1 MWSPRVGAISLSLL
15 VLTVCWDITTVG
27 SPNNKLHSNTEVRHS
42 KEGGQGELRVGTRQD
57 DTMAELWEYIGQH
70 PATVS
75 GPRPLRQTWRR
86 RTPDVVRRWSRWNV
100 HAGVP
105 MFSLHSLGNST
116 SQSFNTRVT
125 HTSSNKRPRSTSSSI
140 LVSAFSSAFSSRPS
154 SRPSSTF
161 SSRPSSTFSSTFS
174 SRPSSTFSSRP
185 SSTFSSR
192 PSSTFSSRPS
202 STFSS
207 RPSSTFSSRPS
218 STFSSRP
225 SSTFPTTSS
234 LPKARRLVTVE
245 PGYLLV
251 MTKARPS
258 KGGADADDLI
268 FVPETEQVRVDSLQ
282 ETSLKKGADSD
293 EEQST
298 SEKPLVLQPFS
309 KTTDKGKTPSWT
321 SKSNSSNFNNV
332 SKFYGYINNKV
343 NDEAGVTPAVT
354 RVTLMTRTTS
364 PFQGGDGGEGG
375 RAAVDVSETVITR
388 NSERPATASGTE
400 DSISSA
406 VFISDLPGRRQSHQP
421 AWRYHLTRTGLAKDK
436 TL

>member
-1 MWSPRVGAISLSLL
+1 MVHEHRLQTRGPENVRYNSLTSTPTALSNILVWSGSREAQKPETPVQLPQDQPTTGHLHPTTHPGRVHEDNYLRIQRLHKDKYS
-15 VLTVCWDITTVG
+15 

-86 RTPDVVRRWSRWNV
+86 RTPDVVR
-100 HAGVP
+100 
-105 MFSLHSLGNST
+105 
-116 SQSFNTRVT
+116 
-125 HTSSNKRPRSTSSSI
+125 
-140 LVSAFSSAFSSRPS
+140 
-154 SRPSSTF
+154 
-161 SSRPSSTFSSTFS
+161 
-174 SRPSSTFSSRP
+174 
-185 SSTFSSR
+185 
-192 PSSTFSSRPS
+192 
-202 STFSS
+202 
-207 RPSSTFSSRPS
+207 
-218 STFSSRP
+218 
-225 SSTFPTTSS
+225 
-234 LPKARRLVTVE
+234 
-245 PGYLLV
+245 
-251 MTKARPS
+251 S

-364 PFQGGDGGEGG
+364 PFQGGDGE
-375 RAAVDVSETVITR
+375 
-388 NSERPATASGTE
+388 
-400 DSISSA
+400 SSA
-406 VFISDLPGRRQSHQP
+406 SVALPFDTHRPGQRQDFMTLPPNSHTSSQ
-421 AWRYHLTRTGLAKDK
+421 RQDYV
-436 TL
+436 TLPPDNHTSSQRQDYVTLPPNNHTSSQRQDYVTLPPDNHTSSQRQDYVTLPPNSQSLVLRPT